1 VSHNIGILVTVMS
14 LSSNGAMQI
23 VPILVLASGI
33 LTALISLPLI
43 RGKVPPNVIYGIRTK
58 RAFSSRENWYRI
70 NKYGGKMFLRAGLLI
85 IAVGVTGFF
94 LPAADL
100 AIYGIIA
107 AIVVLGSVLGAVV
120 MCLLAG

>member
-1 VSHNIGILVTVMS
+1 MVMS
-14 LSSNGAMQI
+14 TSSDGAMQI
-23 VPILVLASGI
+23 VPILILASGI
-33 LTALISLPLI
+33 LIALISFPLI

-85 IAVGVTGFF
+85 TMAGVTGFF
-94 LPAADL
+94 LPAAYL

-107 AIVVLGSVLGAVV
+107 AIVVLGSVLGAVL

>member
-1 VSHNIGILVTVMS
+1 M
-14 LSSNGAMQI
+14 
-23 VPILVLASGI
+23 
-33 LTALISLPLI
+33 
-43 RGKVPPNVIYGIRTK
+43 PPNVIYGIRTK